1 MNLKKILW
9 IVLGFIG
16 LALGALGAIL
26 PIMPSFPFLM
36 LALFSFGKSSD
47 RLHTW
52 FKTTNLYKNNLES
65 FVKGKGM
72 TGKTKL
78 KIILTVTFVMALS
91 FLLMLR
97 KNLYVPCIILV
108 LIWISHIIY
117 FIFGVKEYGE
127 IDDRE

>member
-91 FLLMLR
+91 FLLMLG

-127 IDDRE
+127 IDDEE

>member
-91 FLLMLR
+91 FLLMLG

-127 IDDRE
+127 IDDGE

>member
-65 FVKGKGM
+65 FVKGRGM

-91 FLLMLR
+91 FLLMLG

-127 IDDRE
+127 IDDGE

>member
-52 FKTTNLYKNNLES
+52 FKTTNLYKNNLDS

-91 FLLMLR
+91 FLLMLG

-127 IDDRE
+127 IDDGE